1 MIKEFSEFGNI
12 NDARVVRDKQ
22 GKSRGYGFVEFE
34 ETKDFL
40 AAYAHGSGKKVDGW
54 RVYVDAEYGR
64 TNDNFR
70 PMRLGGGL
78 GRTRKAKKHPYK
90 R

>member
-12 NDARVVRDKQ
+12 VDAKIIRDKN

-40 AAYAHGSGKKVDGW
+40 AAYTNGSGKNIN
-54 RVYVDAEYGR
+54 RRNVYVDAEYGR

-70 PMRLGGGL
+70 PLRLGGGL
-78 GRTRKAKKHPYK
+78 GDTRRSIKHPYK